1 MVAGGEDMETE
12 AMQQEKRSEEEET
25 KPGRVPDREEVQHG
39 SPDCPPAGREQLIM
53 RLQHQAVFT
62 PNATLQ

>member
-1 MVAGGEDMETE
+1 MVAEGEDMETE

-25 KPGRVPDREEVQHG
+25 KPGGEPDREEVQQR
-39 SPDCPPAGREQLIM
+39 SPDGPPAGREQLIM

-62 PNATLQ
+62 TNPMLR